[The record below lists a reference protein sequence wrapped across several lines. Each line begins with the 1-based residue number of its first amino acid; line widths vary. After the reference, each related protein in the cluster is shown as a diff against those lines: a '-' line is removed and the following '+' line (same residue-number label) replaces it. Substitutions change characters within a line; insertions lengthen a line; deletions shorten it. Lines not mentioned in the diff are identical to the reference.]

1 MMIAFVPRG
10 NALERIEV
18 PQGGKVPERAVWIDL
33 LSPTAEEDRTLEA
46 ALSIA
51 VPTRE
56 EMAEIEP
63 TSRLYIENGI
73 RYMTATVVYSADTD
87 SPATT
92 VVTFILGS
100 ASGPLVT
107 VRYENP
113 RPFNLLASRFARYCA
128 PNITGESV
136 LIDLLDAIIDRTA
149 DILERVGSEID
160 LISQRIF
167 ERDPTAEG
175 PERGYQEI
183 LKSIGKKGDLNSKV
197 RESMVS
203 IGRLV
208 QFLANE
214 AEGLKLQD
222 EQRSLVKGMAR
233 DVASLADHAT
243 FLANKVTFLL
253 DATLGMV
260 TIDQNNVIKIF
271 SVVAVVLLPPTMVAS
286 VYGMNFHYMPELEW
300 TFGYPFALFLML
312 CSAILP
318 YTFFKWKKWL

>member
-1 MMIAFVPRG
+1 MIIAFVPRG
-10 NALERIEV
+10 SALERIVV
-18 PQGGKVPERAVWIDL
+18 PAGGQVPERVVWIDL
-33 LSPTAEEDRTLEA
+33 VSPTAEEDRTLEA
-46 ALSIA
+46 ALGVT

-73 RYMTATVVYSADTD
+73 RYMTATVVYAADTG

-100 ASGPLVT
+100 GPLVT
-107 VRYENP
+107 VRYDEP
-113 RPFNLLASRFARYCA
+113 RPFNLLASRLARYCA

-136 LIDLLDAIIDRTA
+136 LIDLLDAIIDRAA
-149 DILERVGSEID
+149 DILERVGAEID
-160 LISQRIF
+160 LVSQRIF
-167 ERDPTAEG
+167 ERNASAEG
-175 PERGYQEI
+175 PERGYQDI
-183 LKSIGKKGDLNSKV
+183 LKTIGNKGDLNSKV

-208 QFLANE
+208 QFLINE
-214 AEGLKLQD
+214 AEGLKLQK

-233 DVASLADHAT
+233 DVASLADHAS

-260 TIDQNNVIKIF
+260 TLDQNNVIKIF

-286 VYGMNFHYMPELEW
+286 VYGMNFRHMPELEW
-300 TFGYPFALFLML
+300 TFGYPFALLLML
-312 CSAILP
+312 CSAVLP
-318 YTFFKWKKWL
+318 YAFFKWKKWL